1 MFSPRFLMLILGKF
15 AETFNANAVKRFVL
29 DLYLAN
35 SVYINHADKAFYAV
49 ESLPR
54 KFALRTILRD
64 ALLSYLPPLVS
75 HVEKHVHVYSG
86 SAIRGDGHFKV
97 ASRILPQE
105 KINVI
110 YAWIGIDGALLRP
123 PAAMAGETW
132 PDIRPHLEELVADI
146 ISHRKEA
153 GLPGKACCPAF
164 HATDSYSKHRLK
176 LGSLYTRSLPVGLRP
191 VSSTPKG
198 PAQSIEVGA
207 EECPT
212 LCLGR
217 HCCPSFFVVLRVLF
231 LFSTMFPVHQDHWRS
246 SSWLLCLA
254 THRLYQIC
262 WCGTFPRRPQGPDG
276 AVKSTASSKP
286 IICPVGREG
295 AGVAWGRCWKLSD
308 FSLHRPR
315 ITIFPVFATL
325 ILQMLCAVGRK
336 ARFGEDCP
344 ARTLCSSQVFFKL
357 FAKDPGISPAT
368 LCFWSKHLAGCV
380 RKSTPACSGIG
391 LSPQLACRQGGFQR
405 DHSRASS
412 NATAWYHAALELPMQ
427 KGIQDG
433 SSANFAMVVSACAP
447 GSSLSQA
454 NLQRWSE
461 EVLGPPKYRSY

>member
-1 MFSPRFLMLILGKF
+1 MACKYILDLPLPQILDVRSFRCRTCLKYFPVQMSDIKRHFPDMLVSRQKKSRKVMFSPRFLMLILGKF

-246 SSWLLCLA
+246 SS
-254 THRLYQIC
+254 
-262 WCGTFPRRPQGPDG
+262 
-276 AVKSTASSKP
+276 
-286 IICPVGREG
+286 
-295 AGVAWGRCWKLSD
+295 
-308 FSLHRPR
+308 
-315 ITIFPVFATL
+315 
-325 ILQMLCAVGRK
+325 
-336 ARFGEDCP
+336 
-344 ARTLCSSQVFFKL
+344 
-357 FAKDPGISPAT
+357 
-368 LCFWSKHLAGCV
+368 
-380 RKSTPACSGIG
+380 
-391 LSPQLACRQGGFQR
+391 
-405 DHSRASS
+405 
-412 NATAWYHAALELPMQ
+412 
-427 KGIQDG
+427 
-433 SSANFAMVVSACAP
+433 
-447 GSSLSQA
+447 
-454 NLQRWSE
+454 
-461 EVLGPPKYRSY
+461 